1 MDKITQITKTYIAMA
16 EDQTPEEHKVSILD
30 IQPVTHNVLRISV
43 ERPKDYHFIPGQA
56 TEVAI
61 DKEGFRTERRPFTF
75 TGLHDWDHLEFTI
88 KTYTDHPGVTNELRS
103 LKPGDSLLLHDVWGA
118 IHYSG
123 TGTFIAGGAGITP
136 FIAIFRD
143 LHQKGQVGGN
153 RLYFSNKTE
162 QDIILKAEFEQI
174 LGDQFINV
182 LTEQADTKYIHDRIN
197 KPFLQKHISDMHQ
210 HFYICGPDPMVAAI
224 RQDLQDLGAGDQL
237 ITVEV

>member
-1 MDKITQITKTYIAMA
+1 MA
-16 EDQTPEEHKVSILD
+16 EEVQQQEQEHQVSILN
-30 IQPVTHNVLRISV
+30 IEPVTHNVLRISV
-43 ERPKDYHFIPGQA
+43 ERPKNYNFIPGQA

-61 DKEGFRTERRPFTF
+61 NKEGFTTERRPFTF
-75 TGLHDWDHLEFTI
+75 TGLQDWDHLEFTI

-123 TGTFIAGGAGITP
+123 EGIFIAGGAGITP

-143 LHQKGQVGGN
+143 LQQKGKVGNN
-153 RLYFSNKTE
+153 RLFFSNKTE
-162 QDIILKAEFEQI
+162 KDIILKSEFEKI
-174 LGDQFINV
+174 LGDRFVNI
-182 LTEQADTKYIHDRIN
+182 LTEQTDSKYIHDRID
-197 KPFLQKHISDMHQ
+197 KEFLRRHVSDMNQ

-224 RQDLQDLGAGDQL
+224 QQDLVDLGAGDHL